1 MEDHL
6 IYDTAIA
13 VEPEFE
19 ADLLRHTKTWAEID
33 LGALRRNYHRIRDF
47 VQRHSPQCETMC
59 ILKADAY
66 GHGAVMCAKALW
78 SEGVR
83 LFGVSCITEAIQLRS
98 ALGMDADVTILILGY
113 TLPSDVDLLYKYHI
127 SQTVFSLEY
136 AHQLCDEI
144 TRLRSVGNIAA
155 QTPLPIHLKI
165 NTGMNRL
172 GFSFD
177 DADRV
182 AAVCEMKEFDAEGIF
197 THFACADDEKSDM
210 TAVQYQRFTG
220 MLSALS
226 SRGIHFLYRHA
237 CNSPAVL
244 LDTMMY
250 ENTVRFGMLL
260 YGCLTP
266 DAPLETEPVMNFK
279 TTVSHIFQIHK
290 GDTVSYGATFR
301 AARDTVVATLPVGY
315 ADGLIRSMG
324 GASVSVEGHMA
335 PIIGRI
341 CMDQCMIDITDFAKD
356 VKVGDTVTI
365 FGSDPHM
372 IDALATV
379 AGTIPYEILCLVGK
393 RVTRVYRDTS
403 AELKASR

>member
-1 MEDHL
+1 
-6 IYDTAIA
+6 
-13 VEPEFE
+13 
-19 ADLLRHTKTWAEID
+19 
-33 LGALRRNYHRIRDF
+33 
-47 VQRHSPQCETMC
+47 
-59 ILKADAY
+59 
-66 GHGAVMCAKALW
+66 
-78 SEGVR
+78 
-83 LFGVSCITEAIQLRS
+83 
-98 ALGMDADVTILILGY
+98 MDADVTILILGY

-226 SRGIHFLYRHA
+226 SRGSHFLYRHA

-279 TTVSHIFQIHK
+279 TTVS
-290 GDTVSYGATFR
+290 
-301 AARDTVVATLPVGY
+301 
-315 ADGLIRSMG
+315 
-324 GASVSVEGHMA
+324 
-335 PIIGRI
+335 
-341 CMDQCMIDITDFAKD
+341 
-356 VKVGDTVTI
+356 
-365 FGSDPHM
+365 
-372 IDALATV
+372 
-379 AGTIPYEILCLVGK
+379 
-393 RVTRVYRDTS
+393 
-403 AELKASR
+403 